1 MNVEDAM
8 DDEDAIPT
16 SVLNEVEKKAEID
29 PGTHYAVGP
38 KP

>member
-1 MNVEDAM
+1 MNAEDAM

-16 SVLNEVEKKAEID
+16 NVLNEVEKKAEIA
-29 PGTHYAVGP
+29 PSTHYAADP